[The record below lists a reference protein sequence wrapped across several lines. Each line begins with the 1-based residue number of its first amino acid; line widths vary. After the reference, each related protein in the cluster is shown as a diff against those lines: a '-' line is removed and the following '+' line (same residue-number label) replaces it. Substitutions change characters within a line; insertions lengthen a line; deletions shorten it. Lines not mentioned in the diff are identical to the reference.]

1 MSLGPF
7 VTLVPSLF
15 ICPFAS
21 VHLVV
26 SGLGHL
32 HSCFVFPV
40 KPLLDGKG
48 KGITADSEATQVWIT
63 VGPNLNPK
71 QTALEYAVRIIHY
84 PSFPNLASPSG
95 MFLLVA
101 SGIALVSEF
110 RIAVSSA
117 LSLTCLGGGLHLRCL
132 HL

>member
-1 MSLGPF
+1 VSLEPF

-26 SGLGHL
+26 LELGHL

-40 KPLLDGKG
+40 KSFLDGEG
-48 KGITADSEATQVWIT
+48 KGITANSEATQVWIT

-71 QTALEYAVRIIHY
+71 QTALE
-84 PSFPNLASPSG
+84 
-95 MFLLVA
+95 
-101 SGIALVSEF
+101 
-110 RIAVSSA
+110 
-117 LSLTCLGGGLHLRCL
+117 
-132 HL
+132 